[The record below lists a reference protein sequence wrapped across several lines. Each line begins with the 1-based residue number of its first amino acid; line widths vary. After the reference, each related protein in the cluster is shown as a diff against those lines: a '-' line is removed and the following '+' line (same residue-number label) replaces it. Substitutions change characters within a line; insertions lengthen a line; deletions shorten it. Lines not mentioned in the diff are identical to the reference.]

1 MAHPKVV
8 TKIEPEVISEAYF
21 EADTELLINMC
32 IANPNDTVY
41 AQITVQVTT
50 GGEQLDVD
58 HFAIEHTEEVKSSL
72 EAIYKDGKVT
82 ISGLNDSDVVLE
94 ITSLEV

>member
-1 MAHPKVV
+1 MAQ
-8 TKIEPEVISEAYF
+8 TNTIIEPEIVSEACF
-21 EADTELLINMC
+21 EADTEQLINTC

-41 AQITVQVTT
+41 AQITVAVTT

-58 HFAIEHTEEVKSSL
+58 DFAPGYIEEVESSL
-72 EAIYKDGKVT
+72 EAIYKDGKIA

-94 ITSLEV
+94 INEIEV